1 MLSDTFQTILM
12 KILNNI
18 EIDSNKLERILEY
31 IQTKPIES
39 YVYPEVVEEKLDVA
53 ISDCMKVFIYLEKF
67 GVLKQV
73 YKLYCPNCKD
83 FSKRIYE
90 NINELE
96 EENECEICGE
106 ELFEEENLYKYVVI
120 YFKVISNG

>member
-1 MLSDTFQTILM
+1 MLSDTFQIILM

-53 ISDCMKVFIYLEKF
+53 ISDCMKVFVYLEKF

-73 YKLYCPNCKD
+73 IL
-83 FSKRIYE
+83 SKM
-90 NINELE
+90 
-96 EENECEICGE
+96 
-106 ELFEEENLYKYVVI
+106 
-120 YFKVISNG
+120 

>member
-1 MLSDTFQTILM
+1 MLSDTFQIILM
-12 KILNNI
+12 KVLNNI

-53 ISDCMKVFIYLEKF
+53 ISDCMKVFVYLEKF

-73 YKLYCPNCKD
+73 YKLYFPKCKD
-83 FSKRIYE
+83 FSSKIYE
-90 NINELE
+90 DINDLE
-96 EENECEICGE
+96 EENECEICGN
-106 ELFEEENLYKYVVI
+106 ELFEEENPYKYVVI
-120 YFKVISNG
+120 YFKVIRNG